1 MTKVRHTGFARLTQ
15 KDVSAVAARHE
26 MLYSGRIGGARA
38 VFAFCDLSGLDL
50 AGRNLADADFTGCI
64 LEEANLQGAKL
75 DAASFFGAD
84 LRRAN
89 LEGASLRRGDLRG
102 ASMRG
107 ANLIGAD
114 LFEADLREGT
124 IAEKDKYGTLRVLQ
138 HDLGP
143 SELPAAM
150 MNSANLERAKMA
162 GAIAVQADFTDAV
175 MKGCRLTR
183 ANLRQARL
191 TGANLENADLSG
203 CNLTGADLAGCILIG
218 AKMDFATTHGA
229 DMTKTL
235 TEANLPDAA
244 AVASIEK
251 LLEEHS
257 QWAETDARLGKP
269 ADLTGKD
276 LRQITPLS
284 RYRLTALIA
293 PEALFYGINLEGASL
308 QGSNL
313 AGCGLRSAKLGGA
326 DLRGVNLSGALLN
339 HADLRDCKRGPL
351 MITSGRWLRAR
362 LDKAKARYADMRGTD
377 LRRSRLSGCDMS

>member
-89 LEGASLRRGDLRG
+89 LAGASLRRGDLRG

-107 ANLIGAD
+107 ANLIGTD

-124 IAEKDKYGTLRVLQ
+124 IAEKDKFGNLRVLQ

-150 MNSANLERAKMA
+150 MHSANLERA
-162 GAIAVQADFTDAV
+162 
-175 MKGCRLTR
+175 
-183 ANLRQARL
+183 
-191 TGANLENADLSG
+191 
-203 CNLTGADLAGCILIG
+203 
-218 AKMDFATTHGA
+218 
-229 DMTKTL
+229 
-235 TEANLPDAA
+235 
-244 AVASIEK
+244 
-251 LLEEHS
+251 
-257 QWAETDARLGKP
+257 
-269 ADLTGKD
+269 
-276 LRQITPLS
+276 
-284 RYRLTALIA
+284 
-293 PEALFYGINLEGASL
+293 
-308 QGSNL
+308 
-313 AGCGLRSAKLGGA
+313 
-326 DLRGVNLSGALLN
+326 
-339 HADLRDCKRGPL
+339 
-351 MITSGRWLRAR
+351 
-362 LDKAKARYADMRGTD
+362 
-377 LRRSRLSGCDMS
+377 